1 MFNQHI
7 KNNHVILSHPQYST
21 QISLDWF
28 SPDFWQQQQK
38 IVGAKKGRATAW
50 FFKHADLTAV
60 LRHYWRGGLIGKLLS
75 DQYLY
80 WGLEHT
86 RVYKEFS
93 LMTQLI
99 ELGLNVPKPIA
110 AKVSRH
116 GFIYRGDIIT
126 EAVSGAKSVLDI
138 LIERTLNEAEIKKI
152 ASTIALFHN
161 KGVYHADLNINNI
174 LFDDCGDVFIIDF
187 DRGEIKTPDKKWQ
200 QSNMSRLQRSF
211 LKEQSRNSS
220 FHWQENDWQSL
231 SNDYSQELAG

>member
-1 MFNQHI
+1 
-7 KNNHVILSHPQYST
+7 
-21 QISLDWF
+21 
-28 SPDFWQQQQK
+28 
-38 IVGAKKGRATAW
+38 
-50 FFKHADLTAV
+50 
-60 LRHYWRGGLIGKLLS
+60 
-75 DQYLY
+75 LY

-138 LIERTLNEAEIKKI
+138 LIERALNDIEIKKI

-174 LFDDCGDVFIIDF
+174 LFDDSGNVFIIDF
-187 DRGEIKTPDKKWQ
+187 DRGEIKTPAKKWQ